1 MVIFVTLSKSALYR
15 IGVLEFLSDVDQG
28 QLKKATSFPFCP
40 NNFLG
45 ANYKFNNANI
55 MAPPFILSIIIFL
68 FLLAGIRIIFE
79 YKRALKF
86 RFGKYVKTLQP
97 GFRWIIPLVETIQT
111 VDIRVITINIISQEV
126 MTEDNVPCSIDGV
139 VFFKINN
146 PEKAVLEVEEYRFA
160 ITQLAQAALRDVCGK
175 VELDTILSKREEM
188 GKNIKAI
195 VELETK
201 EWGIEIIDVKIKDI
215 QLPENMKRMM
225 ANQAEAERS
234 RRARIILA
242 LAEEQAAG
250 KLLEAGKLID
260 QSPSAIKLR
269 LYQTLSNIAAE
280 KNSTI
285 LFPFPEEVL
294 PRNPVKKSKNKK

>member
-1 MVIFVTLSKSALYR
+1 MNPPLMFTLL
-15 IGVLEFLSDVDQG
+15 
-28 QLKKATSFPFCP
+28 
-40 NNFLG
+40 
-45 ANYKFNNANI
+45 
-55 MAPPFILSIIIFL
+55 ILV
-68 FLLAGIRIIFE
+68 FLLSGIRVVYE

-86 RFGKYVKTLQP
+86 RFGKYIKTLQP
-97 GFRWIIPLVETIQT
+97 GFRWIIPIFDTLQI
-111 VDIRVITINIISQEV
+111 VDIRVITINIVSQEV

-139 VFFKINN
+139 VFFKIID
-146 PEKAVLEVEEYRFA
+146 PEMAVLEVEEYNFA
-160 ITQLAQAALRDVCGK
+160 ITQLSLAALRDVCGK

-188 GKNIKAI
+188 GKNIKSI
-195 VELETK
+195 VEIETK

-242 LAEEQAAG
+242 EAEEQAADA
-250 KLLEAGKLID
+250 LLNAGRKID
-260 QSPSAIKLR
+260 LSPSAIKLR

-294 PRNPVKKSKNKK
+294 PRGSKKG

>member
-1 MVIFVTLSKSALYR
+1 MNRLI
-15 IGVLEFLSDVDQG
+15 I
-28 QLKKATSFPFCP
+28 
-40 NNFLG
+40 LG
-45 ANYKFNNANI
+45 
-55 MAPPFILSIIIFL
+55 IIAGL
-68 FLLAGIRIIFE
+68 FLISGIRIVFE
-79 YKRALKF
+79 YKRAIKF
-86 RFGKYVKTLQP
+86 RFGKFIKTLQP
-97 GFRWIIPLVETIQT
+97 GFRWIIPIVETIQV
-111 VDIRVITINIISQEV
+111 VDIRVITFNIDSQEV

-146 PEKAVLEVEEYRFA
+146 PEKAVLEVEEYKFA

-188 GKNIKAI
+188 GKNIKEI
-195 VELETK
+195 VEQETK
-201 EWGIEIIDVKIKDI
+201 EWGIKISDVKIKDI
-215 QLPENMKRMM
+215 QLPENMRRMM

-294 PRNPVKKSKNKK
+294 PIKKRKSKIVKS

>member
-1 MVIFVTLSKSALYR
+1 MNPLSL
-15 IGVLEFLSDVDQG
+15 
-28 QLKKATSFPFCP
+28 
-40 NNFLG
+40 LG
-45 ANYKFNNANI
+45 
-55 MAPPFILSIIIFL
+55 IIAGIV
-68 FLLAGIRIIFE
+68 LLAGIRIIFE

-86 RFGKYVKTLQP
+86 RFGKYVKTLKP
-97 GFRWIIPLVETIQT
+97 GLRWIIPIVETIQI
-111 VDIRVITINIISQEV
+111 VDIRVITINVVSQEV

-139 VFFKINN
+139 VFFKIND
-146 PEKAVLEVEEYRFA
+146 PERAVLEVEEYSFA
-160 ITQLAQAALRDVCGK
+160 ITQLSQAALRDVCGK

-188 GKNIKAI
+188 GKNIKNI
-195 VELETK
+195 VEKETQ

-242 LAEEQAAG
+242 TAEEQAAG
-250 KLLEAGKLID
+250 MLLEAGKMID
-260 QSPSAIKLR
+260 KSPSAIKLR

-294 PRNPVKKSKNKK
+294 PRNPSKAKKLNKKS

>member
-1 MVIFVTLSKSALYR
+1 MI
-15 IGVLEFLSDVDQG
+15 
-28 QLKKATSFPFCP
+28 
-40 NNFLG
+40 
-45 ANYKFNNANI
+45 
-55 MAPPFILSIIIFL
+55 L
-68 FLLAGIRIIFE
+68 FLISGVRIIFE

-86 RFGKYVKTLQP
+86 RFGKYVNTLQP
-97 GFRWIIPLVETIQT
+97 GLRWIIPLVETIQK
-111 VDIRVITINIISQEV
+111 VDIRVITIKIISQEV

-139 VFFKINN
+139 VFFQITD
-146 PEKAVLEVEEYRFA
+146 PEKAVLEVEEFSFA
-160 ITQLAQAALRDVCGK
+160 ITQLSQAALRDVCGK

-188 GKNIKAI
+188 GKNIKTI
-195 VELETK
+195 VEGETK
-201 EWGIEIIDVKIKDI
+201 RWGIEIIDVKIKDI
-215 QLPENMKRMM
+215 QLPENMRRMM

-242 LAEEQAAG
+242 QAEDQAADM
-250 KLLEAGKLID
+250 LLKAGKKID

-294 PRNPVKKSKNKK
+294 PRKRRKNQTD

>member
-1 MVIFVTLSKSALYR
+1 MANWSKYKYLKQIAMNPLTVFFVIF
-15 IGVLEFLSDVDQG
+15 I
-28 QLKKATSFPFCP
+28 
-40 NNFLG
+40 
-45 ANYKFNNANI
+45 
-55 MAPPFILSIIIFL
+55 L
-68 FLLAGIRIIFE
+68 FLLSGIRIVFE

-86 RFGKYVKTLQP
+86 RFGKYIKTLQP
-97 GFRWIIPLVETIQT
+97 GFKWIIPLVETIQI
-111 VDIRVITINIISQEV
+111 VDIRVITINIVSQEV

-139 VFFKINN
+139 VFFKIND
-146 PEKAVLEVEEYRFA
+146 PEKAVLEVEEYKFA
-160 ITQLAQAALRDVCGK
+160 ITQLSQAALRDVCGK

-188 GKNIKAI
+188 GKNIKNI
-195 VELETK
+195 VEQETS

-215 QLPENMKRMM
+215 QLPENMRRMM
-225 ANQAEAERS
+225 ASQAEAERS

-294 PRNPVKKSKNKK
+294 PKKTKQE

>member
-1 MVIFVTLSKSALYR
+1 MNPLMIFSVIF
-15 IGVLEFLSDVDQG
+15 
-28 QLKKATSFPFCP
+28 
-40 NNFLG
+40 
-45 ANYKFNNANI
+45 
-55 MAPPFILSIIIFL
+55 ILI
-68 FLLAGIRIIFE
+68 LLLGIRIVFE

-86 RFGKYVKTLQP
+86 RFGKYVKILQP
-97 GFRWIIPLVETIQT
+97 GFRWVIPLVETIQI
-111 VDIRVITINIISQEV
+111 VDIRVITINIVSQEV

-146 PEKAVLEVEEYRFA
+146 PEKAVLEVEEYKFA
-160 ITQLAQAALRDVCGK
+160 ITQLSQAALRDVCGK
-175 VELDTILSKREEM
+175 VELDTILSNREEM
-188 GKNIKAI
+188 GKNIKKI
-195 VELETK
+195 VEQETQV
-201 EWGIEIIDVKIKDI
+201 WGIEIIDVKIKDI

-234 RRARIILA
+234 RRAKIILA

-294 PRNPVKKSKNKK
+294 HRGTKNEKD

>member
-1 MVIFVTLSKSALYR
+1 MNPLMIFTVIF
-15 IGVLEFLSDVDQG
+15 I
-28 QLKKATSFPFCP
+28 
-40 NNFLG
+40 
-45 ANYKFNNANI
+45 
-55 MAPPFILSIIIFL
+55 L
-68 FLLAGIRIIFE
+68 FLLFGIRIIFE

-86 RFGKYVKTLQP
+86 RFGKYVKILKP
-97 GFRWIIPLVETIQT
+97 GFRWIIPLVETIQI
-111 VDIRVITINIISQEV
+111 VDIRVITINIVSQEV

-146 PEKAVLEVEEYRFA
+146 PEKAILRVEEYKFA
-160 ITQLAQAALRDVCGK
+160 ITQLSQAALRDVCGK

-188 GKNIKAI
+188 GKNIKNI
-195 VELETK
+195 VEQET
-201 EWGIEIIDVKIKDI
+201 EIWGIEIIDVKIKDI

-294 PRNPVKKSKNKK
+294 PRRAKQEKD

>member
-1 MVIFVTLSKSALYR
+1 MNS
-15 IGVLEFLSDVDQG
+15 
-28 QLKKATSFPFCP
+28 
-40 NNFLG
+40 
-45 ANYKFNNANI
+45 I
-55 MAPPFILSIIIFL
+55 MFISILFGL
-68 FLLAGIRIIFE
+68 FLIGGIRIVYQ

-86 RFGKYVKTLQP
+86 RFGKYIKTLQP
-97 GFRWIIPLVETIQT
+97 GFRWIIPLVETIQV

-139 VFFKINN
+139 VFFKIHD
-146 PEKAVLEVEEYRFA
+146 PEKAILEVEEFKFA

-195 VELETK
+195 VEQETS
-201 EWGIEIIDVKIKDI
+201 EWGIMIKDVKIKDI
-215 QLPENMKRMM
+215 QLPENMRRMM

-269 LYQTLSNIAAE
+269 LYQTLANIASE

-294 PRNPVKKSKNKK
+294 PRPKIEKPKKKKKKIKG

>member
-1 MVIFVTLSKSALYR
+1 MNPLFVFT
-15 IGVLEFLSDVDQG
+15 IVLVL
-28 QLKKATSFPFCP
+28 
-40 NNFLG
+40 
-45 ANYKFNNANI
+45 
-55 MAPPFILSIIIFL
+55 FL
-68 FLLAGIRIIFE
+68 FAGIRIVFE

-86 RFGKYVKTLQP
+86 RFGKYVKTLMP
-97 GFRWIIPLVETIQT
+97 GFRWIIPIVDTIQV
-111 VDIRVITINIISQEV
+111 VDIRVITINIVSQEV

-139 VFFKINN
+139 VFFKIYD
-146 PEKAVLEVEEYRFA
+146 PEKAVLEVEEFSFA
-160 ITQLAQAALRDVCGK
+160 ITQLSQAALRDVCGK

-188 GKNIKAI
+188 GKNIKTI
-195 VELETK
+195 VEQETH

-215 QLPENMKRMM
+215 QLPENMRRMM

-242 LAEEQAAG
+242 QAEEQAAG
-250 KLLEAGKLID
+250 KLLEAGLQID
-260 QSPSAIKLR
+260 KSPSAIKLR

-294 PRNPVKKSKNKK
+294 PKIPKKEDS

>member
-1 MVIFVTLSKSALYR
+1 MNPLTVVGIILLLFVLS
-15 IGVLEFLSDVDQG
+15 
-28 QLKKATSFPFCP
+28 
-40 NNFLG
+40 
-45 ANYKFNNANI
+45 
-55 MAPPFILSIIIFL
+55 
-68 FLLAGIRIIFE
+68 GIRVIFE

-86 RFGKYVKTLQP
+86 RFGKYICTLQP
-97 GFRWIIPLVETIQT
+97 GFRWIVPLVETIQI
-111 VDIRVITINIISQEV
+111 VDIRVITINIDSQDV

-139 VFFKINN
+139 VFFKIND
-146 PEKAVLEVEEYRFA
+146 PERAVLEVEQYKFA
-160 ITQLAQAALRDVCGK
+160 IMQLAQAALRDVCGK

-188 GKNIKAI
+188 GKNIKKI
-195 VELETK
+195 VEDETS

-215 QLPENMKRMM
+215 QLPENMRRMM

-242 LAEEQAAG
+242 EAEEQAAD

-260 QSPSAIKLR
+260 ESPSAIKLR
-269 LYQTLSNIAAE
+269 LYQTLANIASE

-294 PRNPVKKSKNKK
+294 PRQGKNKKLKGEKDKNKKK

>member
-1 MVIFVTLSKSALYR
+1 MNPVTIF
-15 IGVLEFLSDVDQG
+15 IVL
-28 QLKKATSFPFCP
+28 
-40 NNFLG
+40 
-45 ANYKFNNANI
+45 
-55 MAPPFILSIIIFL
+55 IIV
-68 FLLAGIRIIFE
+68 FLLSGIRVIFE

-86 RFGKYVKTLQP
+86 RFGKYISTLQP
-97 GFRWIIPLVETIQT
+97 GLRWIIPIIETIQV
-111 VDIRVITINIISQEV
+111 VDIRVITINVDSQEV

-139 VFFKINN
+139 VFFKVSN
-146 PEKAVLEVEEYRFA
+146 PEKAVLEVEHYNYA
-160 ITQLAQAALRDVCGK
+160 IMQLAQAALRDVCGK

-195 VELETK
+195 VEQETM
-201 EWGIEIIDVKIKDI
+201 EWGIQIIDVKIKDI
-215 QLPENMKRMM
+215 QLPENMRCMM

-242 LAEEQAAG
+242 LAEEQAAEN
-250 KLLEAGKLID
+250 LLAAGKIID

-269 LYQTLSNIAAE
+269 LYQTLANIASE

-294 PRNPVKKSKNKK
+294 PRTPKERS

>member
-1 MVIFVTLSKSALYR
+1 M
-15 IGVLEFLSDVDQG
+15 
-28 QLKKATSFPFCP
+28 
-40 NNFLG
+40 N
-45 ANYKFNNANI
+45 
-55 MAPPFILSIIIFL
+55 PPLVFSIIIIL
-68 FLLAGIRIIFE
+68 FLLSGIRIVFE

-97 GFRWIIPLVETIQT
+97 GFRWIIPIIETIQV

-139 VFFKINN
+139 VFFKIHN
-146 PEKAVLEVEEYRFA
+146 PEKAVLEVEQYKFA

-175 VELDTILSKREEM
+175 VELDTILSNREEM
-188 GKNIKAI
+188 GKNIKRI
-195 VELETK
+195 VEVETK

-215 QLPENMKRMM
+215 QLPENMRRMM

-242 LAEEQAAG
+242 QAEEQAAG
-250 KLLEAGKLID
+250 KLLDAGKLID

-269 LYQTLSNIAAE
+269 LYQTLANIAAE

-285 LFPFPEEVL
+285 LFPFPEEAL
-294 PRNPVKKSKNKK
+294 PRNYKKE

>member
-1 MVIFVTLSKSALYR
+1 M
-15 IGVLEFLSDVDQG
+15 
-28 QLKKATSFPFCP
+28 
-40 NNFLG
+40 N
-45 ANYKFNNANI
+45 
-55 MAPPFILSIIIFL
+55 PPLLFTVFIIIFL
-68 FLLAGIRIIFE
+68 LSGLRVVYE

-97 GFRWIIPLVETIQT
+97 GLRWIIPIIDTIQK
-111 VDIRVITINIISQEV
+111 VDIRVITINIVSQEV

-139 VFFKINN
+139 VFFKIEN
-146 PEKAVLEVEEYRFA
+146 PEKAVLEVEEFQFA
-160 ITQLAQAALRDVCGK
+160 ITQLSQAALRDVCGK

-188 GKNIKAI
+188 GKNIKNI
-195 VELETK
+195 VEIETK
-201 EWGIEIIDVKIKDI
+201 VWGIVIIDVKIKDI

-269 LYQTLSNIAAE
+269 LYQTLSNIASE

-285 LFPFPEEVL
+285 LFPFPEEML
-294 PRNPVKKSKNKK
+294 PKDHSK

>member
-1 MVIFVTLSKSALYR
+1 MLKN
-15 IGVLEFLSDVDQG
+15 G
-28 QLKKATSFPFCP
+28 QLKDATSFRFRP

-45 ANYKFNNANI
+45 VYYKFYNVII
-55 MAPPFILSIIIFL
+55 MAPPFILSIMLIL
-68 FLLAGIRIIFE
+68 FLLAGIRVVFE

-97 GFRWIIPLVETIQT
+97 GFRWIIPIVESIQV
-111 VDIRVITINIISQEV
+111 VDIRVITINIVSQEV

-139 VFFKINN
+139 VFFKIND

-294 PRNPVKKSKNKK
+294 PRNPVKKTKNKK

>member
-1 MVIFVTLSKSALYR
+1 MNPVML
-15 IGVLEFLSDVDQG
+15 
-28 QLKKATSFPFCP
+28 
-40 NNFLG
+40 
-45 ANYKFNNANI
+45 
-55 MAPPFILSIIIFL
+55 FIAFFML
-68 FLLAGIRIIFE
+68 FLLLGIRIIFE

-86 RFGKYVKTLQP
+86 RFGKYVKILQP
-97 GFRWIIPLVETIQT
+97 GFRWIIPFVETIQT
-111 VDIRVITINIISQEV
+111 VDIRVITINIVSQEV

-139 VFFKINN
+139 VFFKIDD
-146 PEKAVLEVEEYRFA
+146 PEKAVLEVEEYKFA
-160 ITQLAQAALRDVCGK
+160 ISQLSQAALRDVCGK

-188 GKNIKAI
+188 GKNIKNI
-195 VELETK
+195 VEQETE
-201 EWGIEIIDVKIKDI
+201 EWGIEIMDVKIKDI
-215 QLPENMKRMM
+215 QLPENMRRMM

-242 LAEEQAAG
+242 QAEEQAAG

-285 LFPFPEEVL
+285 IFPFPEEAL
-294 PRNPVKKSKNKK
+294 PRQTKKEKV

>member
-1 MVIFVTLSKSALYR
+1 MFPPLILFVIFSV
-15 IGVLEFLSDVDQG
+15 
-28 QLKKATSFPFCP
+28 
-40 NNFLG
+40 
-45 ANYKFNNANI
+45 
-55 MAPPFILSIIIFL
+55 
-68 FLLAGIRIIFE
+68 FLLSGIRIIFE

-86 RFGKYVKTLQP
+86 RFGKYITTLQP
-97 GFRWIIPLVETIQT
+97 GFRWIIPIVETIQV
-111 VDIRVITINIISQEV
+111 VDIRVITINIVSQEV

-139 VFFKINN
+139 VFFKVTD
-146 PEKAVLEVEEYRFA
+146 PEMAVLEVEEYNFA
-160 ITQLAQAALRDVCGK
+160 ITQLSQAALRDVCGK

-188 GKNIKAI
+188 GKNIKKI
-195 VELETK
+195 VEVETK
-201 EWGIEIIDVKIKDI
+201 GWGIEIIDVKIKDI

-294 PRNPVKKSKNKK
+294 PRKARKKKKK

>member
-1 MVIFVTLSKSALYR
+1 MHSFTL
-15 IGVLEFLSDVDQG
+15 F
-28 QLKKATSFPFCP
+28 
-40 NNFLG
+40 
-45 ANYKFNNANI
+45 
-55 MAPPFILSIIIFL
+55 SIILGL
-68 FLLAGIRIIFE
+68 FFLAGIRVVYE

-86 RFGKYVKTLQP
+86 RFGKYINTLQP
-97 GFRWIIPLVETIQT
+97 GFRWIIPIVETIQV
-111 VDIRVITINIISQEV
+111 VDIRVITINITSQEV

-139 VFFKINN
+139 VFFRIND
-146 PEKAVLEVEEYRFA
+146 PEKAVLEVEEYKFA

-188 GKNIKAI
+188 GKNIKMI
-195 VELETK
+195 VEQETK
-201 EWGIEIIDVKIKDI
+201 EWGIEINDVKIKDI
-215 QLPENMKRMM
+215 QLPENMRRMM

-285 LFPFPEEVL
+285 IFPFPEEAL
-294 PRNPVKKSKNKK
+294 YKMSSEKEGKSK

>member
-1 MVIFVTLSKSALYR
+1 MNPTL
-15 IGVLEFLSDVDQG
+15 
-28 QLKKATSFPFCP
+28 
-40 NNFLG
+40 
-45 ANYKFNNANI
+45 
-55 MAPPFILSIIIFL
+55 ILSIIIVL
-68 FLLAGIRIIFE
+68 FFFGGIRIIFE

-86 RFGKYVKTLQP
+86 RFGRYVKTLKP
-97 GFRWIIPLVETIQT
+97 GFRWIIPIIETIQV
-111 VDIRVITINIISQEV
+111 VDIRVITINITSQEV
-126 MTEDNVPCSIDGV
+126 MTSDNVPCSIDGV
-139 VFFKINN
+139 VFFKIDN
-146 PEKAVLEVEEYRFA
+146 PEKAVLEVEHYNFA
-160 ITQLAQAALRDVCGK
+160 ITQLSQAALRDVCGK

-188 GKNIKAI
+188 GTNIKNI
-195 VELETK
+195 VEVETK

-215 QLPENMKRMM
+215 QLPENMRRMM

-269 LYQTLSNIAAE
+269 LYQTLANIAAE

-285 LFPFPEEVL
+285 VFPFPEEVL
-294 PRNPVKKSKNKK
+294 PRKRRKTKKNKNKK

>member
-1 MVIFVTLSKSALYR
+1 MIPSVFFT
-15 IGVLEFLSDVDQG
+15 
-28 QLKKATSFPFCP
+28 
-40 NNFLG
+40 
-45 ANYKFNNANI
+45 
-55 MAPPFILSIIIFL
+55 ILFFL
-68 FLLAGIRIIFE
+68 FLLSGIRIIFE

-86 RFGKYVKTLQP
+86 RFGKYIKILKP
-97 GFRWIIPLVETIQT
+97 GFKWIIPLVETIQV
-111 VDIRVITINIISQEV
+111 VDIRVITINILSQEV

-139 VFFKINN
+139 VFFRITD
-146 PEKAVLEVEEYRFA
+146 PERAVLQVEEYNYA
-160 ITQLAQAALRDVCGK
+160 ITQLSQAALRDVCGK

-188 GKNIKAI
+188 GKNIKNI
-195 VELETK
+195 VEEETR
-201 EWGIEIIDVKIKDI
+201 EWGIEIIGMKIKDI

-225 ANQAEAERS
+225 AGQAEAERS
-234 RRARIILA
+234 RRSQIILA

-285 LFPFPEEVL
+285 VFPFPEEVL
-294 PRNPVKKSKNKK
+294 SKISKPISKDHEG

>member
-1 MVIFVTLSKSALYR
+1 MRYDKCHFVIRKNYRTYKSFSL
-15 IGVLEFLSDVDQG
+15 ILTI
-28 QLKKATSFPFCP
+28 K
-40 NNFLG
+40 
-45 ANYKFNNANI
+45 NYLMN
-55 MAPPFILSIIIFL
+55 PLSIFFVLFIV
-68 FLLAGIRIIFE
+68 FLLSGIRVIYE

-86 RFGKYVKTLQP
+86 RFGKYIKILKP
-97 GFRWIIPLVETIQT
+97 GFRWIIPFIETLQV
-111 VDIRVITINIISQEV
+111 VDIRVITINIVSQEV

-139 VFFKINN
+139 VFFKIID
-146 PEKAVLEVEEYRFA
+146 PEMAVLEVEEYKFA
-160 ITQLAQAALRDVCGK
+160 ITQLSQAALRDVCGK

-188 GKNIKAI
+188 GKNIKNI
-195 VELETK
+195 VEVETK

-294 PRNPVKKSKNKK
+294 PRKSRKKK